1 MAGPNL
7 PGKEY
12 LEPTSIIDS
21 DNEEIIQF
29 AEKAV
34 VGAKNQIE
42 QSQGIFY
49 AARDTVLYDIR
60 TPFFLPEHY
69 KASNVLKRGRGYCVT
84 KACLL
89 CAMGRALGIPSR
101 LGLADIRNSGASKQ
115 VIEMMGTDIFSYHG
129 FTEFYLNGKWVKAT
143 PAFDSSVFPRHNIAP
158 VEFDGIKDAVYPSH
172 DLSGNPYVEYIR
184 YHGSFVDV
192 PLNDLLDGWRKHYGE
207 DRVQFWMTYFS
218 EISPETSASD
228 NLRI

>member
-1 MAGPNL
+1 MADPNL

-21 DNEEIIQF
+21 DNEEIMQF

-34 VGAKNQIE
+34 VSAKNQIE
-42 QSQGIFY
+42 QAQGIFY

-192 PLNDLLDGWRKHYGE
+192 PLNDLLERLAK
-207 DRVQFWMTYFS
+207 T
-218 EISPETSASD
+218 
-228 NLRI
+228 LRGRSGPILDDILF

>member
-7 PGKEY
+7 PDKEY

-21 DNEEIIQF
+21 DNQEIIQF
-29 AEKAV
+29 AKEAV
-34 VGAKNQIE
+34 VNAKNQIE

-49 AARDTVLYDIR
+49 AARDSVLYDIR

-101 LGLADIRNSGASKQ
+101 LGLADIRNRGASKQ

-143 PAFDSSVFPRHNIAP
+143 SAFDSSVFPRHNIAP
-158 VEFDGIKDAVYPSH
+158 VEFDGTKDAVYPSH
-172 DLSGNPYVEYIR
+172 DLSGNPYVEYIT
-184 YHGSFVDV
+184 YHGSFADV

-228 NLRI
+228 DLRI

>member
-21 DNEEIIQF
+21 DNQEIIQF

-34 VGAKNQIE
+34 VSASNQIE

-115 VIEMMGTDIFSYHG
+115 VIEMMGTDIFSFHG

-172 DLSGNPYVEYIR
+172 DISGNPYVEYIT

-218 EISPETSASD
+218 EISPETSESD
-228 NLRI
+228 DLRI

>member
-7 PGKEY
+7 RGEEY

-21 DNEEIIQF
+21 DNQDIIKF
-29 AEKAV
+29 AEEAV
-34 VGAKNQIE
+34 AGAKNQIE
-42 QSQGIFY
+42 QSRGIFY
-49 AARDTVLYDIR
+49 AVRDTVLYDIR

-101 LGLADIRNSGASKQ
+101 LGLADIRNRGASKQ

-158 VEFDGIKDAVYPSH
+158 VEFDGTKDATYPSH
-172 DLSGNPYVEYIR
+172 DLSGNPYVEYIT

-192 PLNDLLDGWRKHYGE
+192 PLNELLESWRKHYGE

-218 EISPETSASD
+218 EISPETSTSD
-228 NLRI
+228 DLRI

>member
-7 PGKEY
+7 PDREY

-21 DNEEIIQF
+21 DNQEIIQF
-29 AEKAV
+29 VKEAV
-34 VGAKNQIE
+34 VNAKNQIE
-42 QSQGIFY
+42 QTQGIFY
-49 AARDTVLYDIR
+49 AARDSVLYDIR

-101 LGLADIRNSGASKQ
+101 LGLADIRNRGASKQ
-115 VIEMMGTDIFSYHG
+115 VIEMMGTDVFSYHG

-172 DLSGNPYVEYIR
+172 DLSGNPYVEYIT

-192 PLNDLLDGWRKHYGE
+192 PLNDLLNGWRKHYGE
-207 DRVQFWMTYFS
+207 DRVQFWMTHFS

-228 NLRI
+228 DLRI

>member
-1 MAGPNL
+1 MTGPNL
-7 PGKEY
+7 PDKEY

-21 DNEEIIQF
+21 DNQEIIQF
-29 AEKAV
+29 AKKAV

-49 AARDTVLYDIR
+49 AARDRVLYDIR

-158 VEFDGIKDAVYPSH
+158 VEFDGITDAVYPSH
-172 DLSGNPYVEYIR
+172 DLSGNPYVEYIT

-207 DRVQFWMTYFS
+207 NRVQFWMTYFS
-218 EISPETSASD
+218 EISPEMSTSGD
-228 NLRI
+228 LRI

>member
-1 MAGPNL
+1 MRHVIACSTIFGRRSFCR
-7 PGKEY
+7 
-12 LEPTSIIDS
+12 SII
-21 DNEEIIQF
+21 
-29 AEKAV
+29 
-34 VGAKNQIE
+34 
-42 QSQGIFY
+42 
-49 AARDTVLYDIR
+49 
-60 TPFFLPEHY
+60 
-69 KASNVLKRGRGYCVT
+69 KRAMYLNDGRGYCVT
-84 KACLL
+84 KAACLL

-101 LGLADIRNSGASKQ
+101 LGLADVRNSGASKQ

-192 PLNDLLDGWRKHYGE
+192 PLNDLLERLAK
-207 DRVQFWMTYFS
+207 T
-218 EISPETSASD
+218 
-228 NLRI
+228 LRRRSGPILDDILF

>member
-158 VEFDGIKDAVYPSH
+158 VKFDGIKDAVYPSH

>member
-158 VEFDGIKDAVYPSH
+158 VEFDGIKDATYPSH

-218 EISPETSASD
+218 EISPETSPSD

>member
-21 DNEEIIQF
+21 DNQEIMQF

-42 QSQGIFY
+42 QAQGIFY

-129 FTEFYLNGKWVKAT
+129 FTEFFLNGKWVKAT

-158 VEFDGIKDAVYPSH
+158 VEFDGMKDAVYPSH

-218 EISPETSASD
+218 EISPETSASGD
-228 NLRI
+228 LRI